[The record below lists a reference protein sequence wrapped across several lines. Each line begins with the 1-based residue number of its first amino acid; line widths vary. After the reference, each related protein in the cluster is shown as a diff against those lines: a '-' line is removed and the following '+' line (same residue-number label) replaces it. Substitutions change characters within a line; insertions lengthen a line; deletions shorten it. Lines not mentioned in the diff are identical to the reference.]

1 MLQKQAPYITHTA
14 WGLAIPTT
22 SKIPGTD
29 EVKSTYDVTKYIS
42 GYKDL
47 FGKEKSINVDKTF
60 LLSKYI
66 MAILS
71 MKKITP
77 IVDDYVFYKLLK
89 DMNIKNH
96 KLIISDNGQGLLPY
110 EGNCGF
116 LTMSRFLI
124 GQTQEYYWLRIFLLL
139 VQISIITTG

>member
-1 MLQKQAPYITHTA
+1 
-14 WGLAIPTT
+14 
-22 SKIPGTD
+22 
-29 EVKSTYDVTKYIS
+29 
-42 GYKDL
+42 
-47 FGKEKSINVDKTF
+47 
-60 LLSKYI
+60 
-66 MAILS
+66 

-124 GQTQEYYWLRIFLLL
+124 GQTQEYY
-139 VQISIITTG
+139 